1 MSSPIVV
8 KTATYDDASSIAQ
21 IQIAGWRAA
30 YQGIVPGLHLNNL
43 SVSDK
48 TVFWQSILIDPV
60 QAEGVLVARRRDD
73 DNSSDQSGPQILG
86 FVTFGRADDTTA
98 PGRDAETTDQASR
111 KGELRAIYVDP
122 QHFSEGV
129 GRCLW
134 AAAQAKMM
142 EVGYSTVVVWVFAG
156 NERAIRFYHKAG
168 FSESQTG
175 QTQVGGVNV
184 ITVQLSKTL

>member
-1 MSSPIVV
+1 MSSPIAI
-8 KTATYDDASSIAQ
+8 KTATYDDASSIAHV
-21 IQIAGWRAA
+21 QIAGWRAA
-30 YQGIVPGLHLNNL
+30 YQGIVPGSHLNNL

-48 TVFWQSILIDPV
+48 TAFWQSILIDPV

-86 FVTFGRADDTTA
+86 FVTFGRADDAPA
-98 PGRDAETTDQASR
+98 PGSDAETTMKASR

-142 EVGYSTVVVWVFAG
+142 GLGYSTVVVWVFAG
-156 NERAIRFYHKAG
+156 NARAIRFYHKAG

-175 QTQVGGVNV
+175 QTQVGGVKV